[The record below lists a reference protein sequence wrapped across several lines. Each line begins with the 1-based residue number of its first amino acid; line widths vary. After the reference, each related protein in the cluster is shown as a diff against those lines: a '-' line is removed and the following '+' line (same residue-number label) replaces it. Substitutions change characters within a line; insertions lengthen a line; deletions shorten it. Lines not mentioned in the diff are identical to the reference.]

1 MTLSLRALYK
11 TPSAQGFRPP
21 EENSPVR
28 SIRTPS
34 RLLCLAALALVAALP
49 AKAEEV
55 GKRFRLSVGLG
66 FLNGQGKAESDSANT
81 LFLLDSAASL
91 VDVYTDPRN
100 DSAVFGSLEFQPG
113 PLASI
118 SGQYALTSTL
128 LVEVSAGY
136 QKTTLGDVEVQ
147 GQFDGIEIPDIERFD
162 FRFYQIEAGDVE
174 RVPLELSLL
183 ARFRPRARLNPY
195 FGGGVGYT
203 FVGFEPSDE
212 FDQLS
217 VSMDSS
223 QGRRYFVTSAYFGTE
238 SLTAT
243 TDPLHDLDGAR
254 VDIGG
259 TWTWHGMGGLEL
271 SFKRKWVAFLDLR
284 YAFSERTA
292 AITFDG
298 PGDFGTAVPTL
309 TDYCANPPGNVPP
322 GGTRETICPGSQ
334 AGAAAFNG
342 EFGPIRI
349 EKGGLLDAGRFAPR
363 VGAPVNTDCTD
374 PNDAGSCE
382 FVFEPDGQLD
392 TGFYYAQGGA
402 FSYDAFTMTLGVRY
416 TF

>member
-1 MTLSLRALYK
+1 
-11 TPSAQGFRPP
+11 
-21 EENSPVR
+21 VR
-28 SIRTPS
+28 STRLLS
-34 RLLCLAALALVAALP
+34 RLLCLLALAALVVARP
-49 AKAEEV
+49 AQAEEV
-55 GKRFRLSVGLG
+55 NKRFRLSVGLG
-66 FLNGQGKAESDSANT
+66 FLNNQGKAESDSANT
-81 LFLLDSAASL
+81 LFLTDNTASV
-91 VDVYTDPRN
+91 VDTYTDPRN

-118 SGQYALTSTL
+118 SGQYAFTPTL
-128 LVEVSAGY
+128 LVELSAGY
-136 QKTTLGDVEVQ
+136 QKTKLGDIEVQ
-147 GQFDGIEIPDIERFD
+147 GQFDGVEIPDIERFD

-195 FGGGVGYT
+195 LGGGVGYT

-212 FDQLS
+212 LNQLS
-217 VSMDSS
+217 VNMDGS
-223 QGRRYFVTSAYFGTE
+223 QGRQFFVTSSYFGTE
-238 SLTAT
+238 QLSAT
-243 TDPLHDLDGAR
+243 TDALHDLDGAH

-271 SFKRKWVAFLDLR
+271 SFKRKWVAYLDLR

-292 AITFDG
+292 EVSFDG
-298 PGDFGTAVPTL
+298 TGDFGTAVPTL

-342 EFGPIRI
+342 EYGPIKV
-349 EKGGLLDAGRFAPR
+349 ELGGLLDVGRLAPR
-363 VGAPVNTDCTD
+363 AGVPGNTDCTN
-374 PNDAGSCE
+374 PFNIGLCE
-382 FVFEPDGQLD
+382 FVFEPDGRLD
-392 TGFYYAQGGA
+392 TGYYYAQGGT